1 MPHKING
8 RIVRS
13 DRLTRYAF
21 GNRFTGPRQSID
33 RAFPGDDDW
42 RYSLYLAARL
52 CTLAR
57 FGGYRMPDVIAS
69 ATVVTAEPRTGV
81 QPVPQDRADPDQLPM
96 GVVVRLTAYI
106 FLFGFALLYL
116 LIKIWPG
123 TVPPA
128 DQSTVT
134 LGWDGKLQLKLWIET
149 RYLLIVALSGAI
161 GSFIHVATSFADFV
175 GNRKLRSSWEV
186 WYFMR
191 PLIGASLALVV
202 YFVIRG
208 GLISSSGGPDPM
220 SPYGLAATAGMCGLF
235 SQQAS
240 DKLQE
245 IFEEAFRTKDRVER
259 SDPLSPEP
267 QTAEIRVTTGAGSQP

>member
-1 MPHKING
+1 
-8 RIVRS
+8 
-13 DRLTRYAF
+13 
-21 GNRFTGPRQSID
+21 
-33 RAFPGDDDW
+33 
-42 RYSLYLAARL
+42 
-52 CTLAR
+52 
-57 FGGYRMPDVIAS
+57 MPDVSAS
-69 ATVVTAEPRTGV
+69 ATVLTEEPRTGV
-81 QPVPQDRADPDQLPM
+81 QPGSQDQAAPDQLPM
-96 GVVVRLTAYI
+96 AVVARLTAYI

-128 DQSTVT
+128 DQSTVA
-134 LGWDGKLQLKLWIET
+134 LGLGGKLQFKLWIET

-175 GNRKLRSSWEV
+175 GNRKLKRSWEV
-186 WYFMR
+186 WYFLR
-191 PLIGASLALVV
+191 PLIGSALALVV

-208 GLISSSGGPDPM
+208 GLISSNGGPDPM

-245 IFEEAFRTKDRVER
+245 IFEEAFRTKEKVER
-259 SDPLSPEP
+259 ADPLSPEP
-267 QTAEIRVTTGAGSQP
+267 ETAEIRIRTGAGSRP

>member
-1 MPHKING
+1 
-8 RIVRS
+8 
-13 DRLTRYAF
+13 
-21 GNRFTGPRQSID
+21 
-33 RAFPGDDDW
+33 
-42 RYSLYLAARL
+42 
-52 CTLAR
+52 
-57 FGGYRMPDVIAS
+57 MPDVIAS
-69 ATVVTAEPRTGV
+69 ATVLTAEPPAGV
-81 QPVPQDRADPDQLPM
+81 QPAPQDRAAPDQLPIAL
-96 GVVVRLTAYI
+96 VARLTVYI

-128 DQSTVT
+128 DQSTVA
-134 LGWDGKLQLKLWIET
+134 LGVGGRLQFKLWIET

-175 GNRKLRSSWEV
+175 GNRKLKPSWEV
-186 WYFMR
+186 WYFLR

-208 GLISSSGGPDPM
+208 GLISSNSGPDPM

-235 SQQAS
+235 SKQAS

-245 IFEEAFRTKDRVER
+245 IFEEAFRTKNRVER
-259 SDPLSPEP
+259 ADPLSPEP
-267 QTAEIRVTTGAGSQP
+267 ETAEIHIGTGGVS